1 MKATK
6 ISTRQSEV
14 GSLREMSL
22 QSVDLGQ
29 VKLAYVEAGEGEPVV
44 LVHGIP
50 TDYRAWSSQIRPF
63 SRKYHVVAYSRRLA
77 QPNRNEMDYEK
88 STVENNSADLVG
100 LIEKL
105 GLSSVHLV
113 GHSYGGF
120 AAAYCASTNPQLIR
134 TLTLIEPAVSTMLLK
149 NRKSTSEFL
158 GLLFSHPSIAVSAA
172 KFQRGSLDP
181 SLKAF
186 RQGDFDAAL
195 RLNLDGIMNQ
205 QRAFERLTEPVRI
218 MTKENEKTVGE
229 LMAEVPAFGREEA
242 SKISAPTLL
251 IHGSESPRVLHA
263 IVDRLGRAIPQSEVS
278 TISGATHFPH
288 LEKPQ
293 EFNELVLGFLSKHE
307 SN

>member
-1 MKATK
+1 M
-6 ISTRQSEV
+6 
-14 GSLREMSL
+14 REMSL

-50 TDYRAWSSQIRPF
+50 TDYRAWSSQIGPF